1 MSHSVRLVQ
10 VLAASLLLSA
20 ACLGQSQQPTST
32 SSSSD
37 QDLVKIFFTVD
48 NGHGELISNLPKVSF
63 QLREDGRPQTIQK
76 FSYGQ
81 DVPLTLGLLLD
92 TSGVMQSALPAEKA
106 MADQFLRKAVREQ
119 DLAFLISFDVTVDL
133 LQDLTGDVHLLHSG
147 LEQAHVNVGLHV
159 MTRSGG
165 ALNDAVYLASNE
177 ILRKQ
182 VGRKA
187 LVILTAGVDQRSKVK
202 LKEAIEAAQKAD
214 AVCYVV
220 LFFRSMLGHELNDLA
235 EQTGGRLIAVSSVD
249 KLQQAL
255 NQITDELHNQYS
267 VGYLPDRAG
276 ATGGYRSV
284 EITSREGYKVHARK
298 GYYAAPG
305 RN

>member
-1 MSHSVRLVQ
+1 MSHYLRLVPTW
-10 VLAASLLLSA
+10 AASLLISA
-20 ACLGQSQQPTST
+20 ACLGQAPQAAPPST
-32 SSSSD
+32 ASD
-37 QDLVKIFFTVD
+37 QDLIKIFFTVD
-48 NGHGELISNLPKVSF
+48 NGHGEPVPNLPKESF
-63 QLREDGRPQTIQK
+63 QLRDDGKPQNIQK
-76 FSYGQ
+76 FSSGE

-92 TSGVMQSALPAEKA
+92 TSGVMQSALPTEKT
-106 MADQFLRKAVREQ
+106 MADQFLRRAVRGQ

-133 LQDLTGDVHLLHSG
+133 LQDLTSDLHLLHSG

-177 ILRKQ
+177 VLRRQ

-187 LVILTAGVDQRSKVK
+187 LVILTAGVDQRSKVR

-214 AVCYVV
+214 VVCYIV

-235 EQTGGRLIAVSSVD
+235 EQTGGRLIAVSSLD

-255 NQITDELHNQYS
+255 NQITDDLHNQYS
-267 VGYLPDRAG
+267 VGYLPEPAG
-276 ATGGYRSV
+276 TTGGYRSI
-284 EITSREGYKVHARK
+284 EITSKEGFKVHARK
-298 GYYAAPG
+298 GYYAVA
-305 RN
+305 R